1 LLNLNLKQSLCN
13 LVNDKEQLLKTGILF
28 IDKPVG
34 PTSFDVVRKVRKA
47 LQEKKVGHTGTLDPF
62 ATGLLPICVGQG
74 TRIVQY
80 LTDLDKTYEAT
91 LALGM
96 QTNTGDHTG
105 ETILSSEVP
114 KLDSQIIESAMQ
126 ELAGESMQMP
136 PQFSAKKVNGVP
148 AYKMARRGEHVEL
161 VPRAVLI
168 SDFKM
173 LHLDEAPHA
182 EIKFRVRVSKGT
194 YIRVLGEDLA
204 KALGTCGHLTQLRRT
219 LIGELHV
226 DTAVAL
232 DDIEDKHLQPI
243 AAGLTHLPS
252 LILNEDE
259 ITKIR
264 FGQKVAHQDTHD
276 GCFVAKNVE
285 GDVICIAECDG
296 HRIKPLCVFN

>member
-1 LLNLNLKQSLCN
+1 M
-13 LVNDKEQLLKTGILF
+13 KTGILF

-91 LALGM
+91 LALGN
-96 QTNTGDHTG
+96 QTNTGDNTG
-105 ETILSSEVP
+105 ENVLSLEVP
-114 KLDSQIIESAMQ
+114 NLVPQEIEAAMKK
-126 ELAGESMQMP
+126 LAGDSLQMP

-161 VPRAVLI
+161 TPKAIHI
-168 SDFKM
+168 SEFELLSVDFQS
-173 LHLDEAPHA
+173 ESSAT
-182 EIKFRVRVSKGT
+182 IKFLARVSKGT

-204 KALGTCGHLTQLRRT
+204 KALGTCGHLTELRRT
-219 LIGELHV
+219 RIGELHV
-226 DTAVAL
+226 DSAVAL
-232 DDIEDKHLQPI
+232 DSIEEKHLQPI

-252 LILNEDE
+252 LILNEAE
-259 ITKIR
+259 IIKIR
-264 FGQKVAHQDTHD
+264 FGQKVAHQDEHE
-276 GCFVAKNVE
+276 GCFVAKNVA
-285 GDVICIAECDG
+285 GDVICIAECEG
-296 HRIKPLCVFN
+296 HRIKPLRVFN